1 MLEPFGIGNPE
12 PVLLAQS
19 VEVLSE
25 RLLKD
30 KHLSLRVKQGDK
42 PLNAIWFNMKE
53 PRLLKQDRIDIV
65 FTPEFNKWNGKKELR
80 LRVRDID

>member
-1 MLEPFGIGNPE
+1 M
-12 PVLLAQS
+12 
-19 VEVLSE
+19 
-25 RLLKD
+25 
-30 KHLSLRVKQGDK
+30 SLRVKQGDK

-65 FTPEFNKWNGKKELR
+65 FTTEFNKWNGKKELR